1 MHHEDENLKFRFANK
16 HLVHFKMNP
25 IKYADNI
32 VPIVPKKL
40 KSNKDYINK

>member
-32 VPIVPKKL
+32 VPKKL
-40 KSNKDYINK
+40 KLNKDDINK